1 MNGRN
6 PRRGGAVPAWMEK
19 YQSRLLSAEEA
30 LKLVESRT
38 RVYVQPGAAEPEALV
53 LAMIARAQEL
63 EDVELVHLMTLGNAD
78 YVKPEMEGHFR
89 HLAFFVGGNVR
100 EAVNSGRAD
109 YLPVLLSEVPRL
121 FTSGRMPLDVALV
134 QVTPPDEHGFCSL
147 GVGVD
152 VTLAALRKAKKIIAQ
167 INPQMPRTLG
177 DCFIHCT
184 KFTAV
189 VESDQPLCEL
199 PRPKMGPVQK
209 TIGEN
214 VAELIEDG
222 STLQMG
228 IGGIPDAV
236 LFALK
241 DKQDLGIHTEM
252 FSDGVQELIEAGV
265 INNEAK
271 SMHSGKVITSFLMG
285 SRQLYEFVDNNPI
298 VEMHPTEYVND
309 PYIIAQ
315 NDKMCAINSALQ
327 VDMTGQVCAE
337 SLGYD
342 IYSGFGGQLDFI
354 RGAARSKGGKPII
367 ALPSTAKGDSI
378 SRIVPSL
385 EVGAGVVTTRAHV
398 HYIAT
403 EFGAVDLF
411 GQSIRRR
418 AEMLISIS
426 HPDHR
431 EELRAFARGRKLFT

>member
-1 MNGRN
+1 
-6 PRRGGAVPAWMEK
+6 
-19 YQSRLLSAEEA
+19 
-30 LKLVESRT
+30 
-38 RVYVQPGAAEPEALV
+38 
-53 LAMIARAQEL
+53 
-63 EDVELVHLMTLGNAD
+63 
-78 YVKPEMEGHFR
+78 
-89 HLAFFVGGNVR
+89 
-100 EAVNSGRAD
+100 
-109 YLPVLLSEVPRL
+109 
-121 FTSGRMPLDVALV
+121 
-134 QVTPPDEHGFCSL
+134 
-147 GVGVD
+147 VD
-152 VTLAALRKAKKIIAQ
+152 VTLAAVRKAKKIIAQ
-167 INPQMPRTLG
+167 VNPQMPRTLG

-184 KFTAV
+184 KFHAV
-189 VESDQPLCEL
+189 VETDQPLCEL
-199 PRPKMGPVQK
+199 PRPKMGEVQK
-209 TIGEN
+209 KIGEN

-271 SMHSGKVITSFLMG
+271 TLHAGKVITSFLMG

-337 SLGYD
+337 SLGFN

-367 ALPSTAKGDSI
+367 ALPATAKGDSI

-403 EFGAVDLF
+403 EFGAVDPF

-418 AEMLISIS
+418 AEMLISIA